1 MADLRN
7 TEKAPDQPSKRK
19 QPRRAARLK
28 AVAALDE
35 IDRRVIAALQTEGRR
50 AFSSIAD
57 ELEISESVVRY
68 RVQRL
73 EEAGI
78 LQVVGIAD
86 PLKIGFDLMAMVGLR
101 VQPGAIN
108 EVCSDLQQLP
118 ETSYVAAVAGR
129 YDVLV
134 ELVCRD
140 TAHFQEI
147 LNDGLHRIGGVTST
161 ESFLILE
168 IHKMAYGW
176 GVGDHGVPLA
186 DTSSPST
193 ASPSTTSPRST
204 RSASPKPSAPT
215 TTATKPATRPATKG
229 KK

>member
-1 MADLRN
+1 MADLRKAS
-7 TEKAPDQPSKRK
+7 KAPDQPPERK
-19 QPRRAARLK
+19 QQRRAVRTTRLS

-50 AFSSIAD
+50 AFSSIAE

-101 VQPGAIN
+101 VQPGMIN
-108 EVCSDLQQLP
+108 DVCADLQQLP

-147 LNDGLHRIGGVTST
+147 LNDGLHRIGGVRST

-176 GVGDHGVPLA
+176 GVGEHGVPLA
-186 DTSSPST
+186 DTSPRC
-193 ASPSTTSPRST
+193 TT
-204 RSASPKPSAPT
+204 SASPKPST
-215 TTATKPATRPATKG
+215 SRSTAVKPATRPATKG
-229 KK
+229 TK